1 MLADIH
7 QDQSN
12 RPEGK
17 QIVHDEVPK
26 DVRPFRTRHS
36 MSLNHAPNLHIS
48 SIQLKRRKSQC
59 DFRHK
64 ITKNLQNFERSKI
77 YFSSIF
83 TTGSSIIFSAM
94 TSGVSS
100 ATAAFDSS
108 GIHGLSRF
116 FSQETVG
123 AG

>member
-17 QIVHDEVPK
+17 QIVHDEMPK

-48 SIQLKRRKSQC
+48 SLKHLKKGQKECIIMSICYVNQIRR
-59 DFRHK
+59 
-64 ITKNLQNFERSKI
+64 
-77 YFSSIF
+77 
-83 TTGSSIIFSAM
+83 
-94 TSGVSS
+94 
-100 ATAAFDSS
+100 
-108 GIHGLSRF
+108 
-116 FSQETVG
+116 
-123 AG
+123 

>member
-36 MSLNHAPNLHIS
+36 MSLNHAPQFRYYTYKFKETEITL
-48 SIQLKRRKSQC
+48 RFPSQ
-59 DFRHK
+59 
-64 ITKNLQNFERSKI
+64 T
-77 YFSSIF
+77 
-83 TTGSSIIFSAM
+83 
-94 TSGVSS
+94 
-100 ATAAFDSS
+100 
-108 GIHGLSRF
+108 
-116 FSQETVG
+116 
-123 AG
+123 

>member
-26 DVRPFRTRHS
+26 DVRPFRTRQS

-59 DFRHK
+59 DFRHTQTVRLY
-64 ITKNLQNFERSKI
+64 IIYKNVISPHSRKSAQGERSKI
-77 YFSSIF
+77 KL
-83 TTGSSIIFSAM
+83 
-94 TSGVSS
+94 V
-100 ATAAFDSS
+100 
-108 GIHGLSRF
+108 
-116 FSQETVG
+116 
-123 AG
+123 

>member
-36 MSLNHAPNLHIS
+36 MSLNHAPNLE
-48 SIQLKRRKSQC
+48 
-59 DFRHK
+59 
-64 ITKNLQNFERSKI
+64 IT
-77 YFSSIF
+77 
-83 TTGSSIIFSAM
+83 
-94 TSGVSS
+94 
-100 ATAAFDSS
+100 
-108 GIHGLSRF
+108 
-116 FSQETVG
+116 
-123 AG
+123 